1 MYLVAV
7 CDDEN
12 RITEDIKRIITSW
25 NPQIQVEC
33 FLSGEDLLSHYH
45 SYDAVFLDIDMGGID
60 GIETGRRIR
69 SLDKETKIVYLTAYR
84 DYVSG
89 AFGVHA
95 FQYLLKPVKEKEVY
109 HVLEEIF
116 QYVKKERKVEI
127 LEFETTQGIVCLAV
141 VIRTAFLM
149 TATIVLR
156 ILIRKRYVQS
166 EKYLKIRGM
175 ILIPVF
181 SMALMFLYVISSDIF
196 LVRYGYGWLLVYAM
210 LLIIINLYCLYFWY
224 DVGKNGELKQSI
236 KLMQQQSELTL
247 QYYQEL
253 EENYNHSRKIIHD
266 IRNHLSAIEQAAKME
281 NNSYIEDMHEMLNS
295 LGMKFY
301 TENRMLNIVLNDK
314 LKTFHPANLECRMGG
329 IALDFISDIDITTIF
344 ANLLDNAIEAQQEKE
359 SPSVKINGEQIHD
372 FLVIKISNPW
382 NGTYVEGKSTK
393 KGHEGL
399 GLQNVRGAL
408 EKYNGELQ
416 ISQKEDI
423 FSVTIAFPVET

>member
-1 MYLVAV
+1 MYSIVTVVFAFLDLAVVVGCAFSVLHSIPEEIEIQRWKRVAAW
-7 CDDEN
+7 
-12 RITEDIKRIITSW
+12 IGYGI
-25 NPQIQVEC
+25 
-33 FLSGEDLLSHYH
+33 L
-45 SYDAVFLDIDMGGID
+45 AVFLPAAGNDILTTAVLTVYYIGI
-60 GIETGRRIR
+60 GRILYYRNKSGLFYQIIFW
-69 SLDKETKIVYLTAYR
+69 LVFLLTQYMAAYTTANMI
-84 DYVSG
+84 YG
-89 AFGVHA
+89 L
-95 FQYLLKPVKEKEVY
+95 Q
-109 HVLEEIF
+109 LEAP
-116 QYVKKERKVEI
+116 
-127 LEFETTQGIVCLAV
+127 LTVCLAV

-175 ILIPVF
+175 ILVPVF

-281 NNSYIEDMHEMLNS
+281 NNSYIEDMHGMLNS

-314 LKTFHPANLECRMGG
+314 LKTFHPANVECRMGG

-359 SPSVKINGEQIHD
+359 SQSVKINGEQIHD